1 MHEASLV
8 MALGE
13 EIARLAQEQGAK
25 KVLRVVVSFGE
36 WSGIEKEA
44 FCFAFE
50 AFKKDSPLFEETKL
64 EIELIPAIYFCPLCQ
79 QDFTPK
85 EAPLCPRCK
94 LPGLP
99 SKGGE
104 LEIKKVEFLVEDQ
117 GV

>member
-8 MALGE
+8 MAMGE
-13 EIARLAQEQGAK
+13 EIARLAKEQGAK
-25 KVLRVVVSFGE
+25 KVLRVVVSFGQ

-50 AFKKDSPLFEETKL
+50 AFKKDSPLFKEADL
-64 EIELIPAIYFCPLCQ
+64 EIELIPAVYFCPLCQ
-79 QDFTPK
+79 QEFSPE

-104 LEIKKVEFLVEDQ
+104 LEIKKVEFLVED
-117 GV
+117 